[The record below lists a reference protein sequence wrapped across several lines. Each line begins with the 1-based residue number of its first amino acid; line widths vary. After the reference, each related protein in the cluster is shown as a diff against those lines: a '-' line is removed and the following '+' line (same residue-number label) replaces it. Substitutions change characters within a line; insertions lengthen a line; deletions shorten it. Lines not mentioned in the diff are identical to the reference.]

1 MNPGKANRLKA
12 VSTAVAVLIAAGLNL
27 TLSGRAESASAT
39 CQTSNPPSGSYTV
52 LVCLTQPST
61 GSTIVGD
68 TLVAATVNVTV
79 GTSPGVAKTE
89 WTLNGEHLLTDFQSP
104 HQFTLSTADFAD
116 GEYAIGVSA
125 KMRDGYLT
133 PAAVVTAT
141 FANGNATT
149 PPNTR
154 QWAVPP
160 IHGRGPQEAF
170 VVAAVGDG
178 AGGETNAVNVTNA
191 LVGWDP
197 DLFLYLG
204 DVYEEGTLTEF
215 KNWYGGPTAFYGRLR
230 GVTTP
235 IIGNHEYNG
244 SVADGYFHFWDNIPH
259 YYSYDA
265 NGWHFIAV
273 DSTSNYNKVAPGTP
287 QYEWLADDLA
297 ANRSPCTVVFWH
309 HPLFSVGSEDPA
321 PRMQAMW
328 DLMASHQVT
337 LLVTGHDH
345 NYQRWAPMGA
355 GGALAGD
362 GIVELVVGGGGHS
375 SQGFASSDARVVKTN
390 KSYGAVRM
398 ELFGNRADLRYH
410 AAGATGTSLVDS
422 STVSCKGADGLAPTP
437 PADLTAT
444 VNPTPSVTLAW
455 TGATD
460 NYGVTGY
467 RVFRDGTAVADLPA
481 TATSWT
487 DTSVAGATRYAYT
500 VDAVDA
506 AGNRSTRTPPVA
518 VTTLGPDT
526 TPPTAPGGLA
536 AAAAPEAVTLAWSPA
551 TDNVGVTGYTVL
563 RDGVVV
569 ATVTA
574 TTYADSAVPANESH
588 TWSVRALDAAANAGD
603 ESNVVTA
610 VRDTLAPSAPANLT
624 VTGVEPGAVSLAW
637 DASTDNVG
645 VAQYRVFRDGSLLAG
660 IWPDQT
666 FTDYTVGTTGTS
678 HTYLVTAAD
687 PAGNVSGPSNQVTV
701 TAADSSPPTAPTNL
715 RGSATGPNRV
725 ELSWAPATDD
735 VGVAAYTVYRNGTAL
750 GTTTGAAFTDTTAL
764 SETPYTYLVSAS
776 DAAGNSSG
784 LSAPAL
790 VTTPAATPVLAV
802 ADTYVKESSPT
813 SRYGSTTVLRVDGD
827 PVTNA
832 YLKFT
837 MSAQTGLVLRARL
850 KIWVAAGSSTGFV
863 VRPVADSTWSEALTN
878 WNNAPLID
886 NTSIAATGRTTSG
899 TWVTLDV
906 TPLISGNGTFTVG
919 LTSIGASSSSYG
931 SRESSTAPLLLLD
944 VTS

>member
-1 MNPGKANRLKA
+1 MKLGRATRRMA
-12 VSTAVAVLIAAGLNL
+12 ASTVVAVFVAGLTL
-27 TLSGRAESASAT
+27 ILSGRAESASST
-39 CQTSNPPSGSYTV
+39 CQASNAPSGPYTV
-52 LVCLTQPST
+52 LVCLTQPSG

-68 TLVAATVNVTV
+68 TLVTATVNVTV

-89 WTLNGEHLLTDFQSP
+89 WTLDGQHLLTDFQSP

-133 PAAVVTAT
+133 PATVITGT
-141 FANGNATT
+141 FANGNATA
-149 PPNTR
+149 PPNAR
-154 QWAVPP
+154 QWSVPP
-160 IHGRGPQEAF
+160 IHARGPQEPF

-178 AGGETNAVNVTNA
+178 AGGETNAVNVTDA

-215 KNWYGGPTAFYGRLR
+215 KNWYGGSTAFYGRLR

-235 IIGNHEYNG
+235 IVGNHEYNG
-244 SVADGYFHFWDNIPH
+244 AAAEGYFHFWDNIPH

-265 NGWHFIAV
+265 NGWHFIAI

-287 QYEWLADDLA
+287 QYEWFVADLA

-309 HPLFSVGSEDPA
+309 HPLFTVGSEDPA

-328 DLMASHQVT
+328 DLMASHHVT

-355 GGALAGD
+355 GGALASD
-362 GIVELVVGGGGHS
+362 GIVEVVVGGGGHS
-375 SQGFASSDARVVKTN
+375 SQGFAGSDARVVRTN

-410 AAGATGTSLVDS
+410 AAGATGTTLVDS
-422 STVSCKGADGLAPTP
+422 STVSCKGADGLSPTP
-437 PADLTAT
+437 PADLAAT
-444 VNPTPSVTLAW
+444 VNPTPSVSLVW

-467 RVFRDGTAVADLPA
+467 RVYRDGAAVADLAA
-481 TATSWT
+481 TATSWM
-487 DTSVAGATRYAYT
+487 DTSVAGATRYEYT
-500 VDAVDA
+500 LDALDA
-506 AGNRSTRTPPVA
+506 AGNRSARTPPVA

-536 AAAAPEAVTLAWSPA
+536 AAAAPDAVTLTWSPA

-569 ATVTA
+569 ATVTD

-588 TWSVRALDAAANAGD
+588 TWTVRAFDAAANTSA

-610 VRDTLAPSAPANLT
+610 VRDKLAPSAPPNLR

-660 IWPDQT
+660 IWPDRT
-666 FTDYTVGTTGTS
+666 FSDYTVGSTGTS
-678 HTYLVTAAD
+678 HTYLVTAVDA
-687 PAGNVSGPSNQVTV
+687 AGNVSAPSNPATV
-701 TAADSSPPTAPTNL
+701 TTADSSPPTTPTNL
-715 RGSATGPNRV
+715 QASATGPNRV
-725 ELSWAPATDD
+725 ELSWGPATDD
-735 VGVAAYTVYRNGTAL
+735 VGVAAYTVYRNGATL
-750 GTTTGAAFTDTTAL
+750 GTTTGATFTDTTAL
-764 SETPYTYLVSAS
+764 SETSYTYLVSAL

-790 VTTPAATPVLAV
+790 VTTPAAMPVLAV
-802 ADTYVKESSPT
+802 ADTYVKASSPT
-813 SRYGSTTVLRVDGD
+813 SKYGSTSVLRVDGD

-837 MSAQTGLVLRARL
+837 VSGQTGVVLRARL
-850 KIWVAAGSSTGFV
+850 KIWVAAGSSSGFV

-886 NTSIAATGRTTSG
+886 NMSIAATGRTTSG

-919 LTSIGASSSSYG
+919 LTSTGASSSSYG
-931 SRESSTAPLLLLD
+931 SRESGTAPLLLLD